1 MIFKPCKKHRRHG
14 CELDPPM
21 PIPGAM
27 PASLSPLVVTDP
39 AASPPPEL
47 FVDPEG
53 RRFIKSLFDDAA
65 DQNEEPGPITA
76 EMVQS
81 LEREYHDQL

>member
-1 MIFKPCKKHRRHG
+1 
-14 CELDPPM
+14 M